1 MILPEVLE
9 SPFTMPCP
17 QKLKLCSFI
26 AQKRLRDLKGKISA
40 QSKKNFVLERDVR
53 YLDSRI
59 ALLIQN
65 RMALDEVCDS
75 FCRGSEI
82 LIPSQQREVERTL
95 EEVDP
100 TEGHY
105 PDDRKLQQ
113 YSNLF
118 FLLQS
123 EPRHIAALCRLVSLT
138 EIDTLLQTV
147 MFTLY
152 GNQYE
157 SREEHLLLTMFQ
169 SVLSAQFE
177 TATEFGSL
185 LRANTPVSRMM
196 TTYTRRGP
204 GQSYLKSVLAERINS
219 LIEHKDLNLE
229 INPVKVSQLM
239 CFVDI
244 HLTVWIRSTNKW
256 SIRLKRRPAPYLP
269 IFLEES
275 LPK

>member
-1 MILPEVLE
+1 MILQEVRGVPLAT
-9 SPFTMPCP
+9 FPCS
-17 QKLKLCSFI
+17 KRLFI
-26 AQKRLRDLKGKISA
+26 AQKRLRDLKSKISA

-65 RMALDEVCDS
+65 RMALDEVRS
-75 FCRGSEI
+75 SRQKFSSI
-82 LIPSQQREVERTL
+82 SYHHQQREVERAL
-95 EEVDP
+95 EGDDP
-100 TEGHY
+100 TEGNY
-105 PDDRKLQQ
+105 PDERKLQQ

-123 EPRHIAALCRLVSLT
+123 EPRHIAALCRLVSLS

-229 INPVKVSQLM
+229 INPVKVVIYSSSL
-239 CFVDI
+239 
-244 HLTVWIRSTNKW
+244 
-256 SIRLKRRPAPYLP
+256 LKLG
-269 IFLEES
+269 
-275 LPK
+275 